1 MFFVI
6 GKNHMSA
13 VSLFLSMHDCDMADT
28 CREKV
33 VLNEAV
39 LPMRTKNKPGKNQ
52 CRAGQTQGNFF
63 FWVKID
69 A

>member
-1 MFFVI
+1 
-6 GKNHMSA
+6 MSA

-39 LPMRTKNKPGKNQ
+39 LPMRAKISRGKIN
-52 CRAGQTQGNFF
+52 AVLDKLKETFF
-63 FWVKID
+63 SG
-69 A
+69 